1 MVEAPPTP
9 PKNSAQRPNWWLQ
22 RRISVLLNPVRSVRM
37 CTRLQAPQEPRPA
50 PPWRTNFA
58 RSITRQ
64 ADRARLWLRNLGRDD
79 RVVSDWGCEAR
90 YPFLD
95 EGVVATVAALPL
107 PLLCDLRQVA
117 GRGDKQVLR
126 RLARRVG
133 LTRCASLQK
142 RAIQFG
148 TRIAN
153 KNVSGEALLGAGVR
167 LEDIVHPP

>member
-1 MVEAPPTP
+1 
-9 PKNSAQRPNWWLQ
+9 
-22 RRISVLLNPVRSVRM
+22 M

-148 TRIAN
+148 TRIAQRSAPAAFGS
-153 KNVSGEALLGAGVR
+153 VRRASGEARFTLPPSDEPITGGDATEAPAGSAK
-167 LEDIVHPP
+167 ICAQ